1 MRLLTLVLPQAAV
14 AAEKGVSHK
23 FMKHAFL
30 VFAIAAIAALPA
42 LADIEPNGTFQPGP
56 TNPSFGTL
64 LGGSMAITGWTVT
77 GNSVDW
83 IGNYWDAPSV
93 GGYTVDLD
101 GGAPG
106 AITQQLTLGAGSYAL
121 SFYLSGN
128 PDGAPSTKGLNVT
141 TGSLTTPFTYTMTSG
156 NAYHNMLYQQE
167 TVDFTTTGGPTTIA
181 FASEDPS
188 CMPNGCAFGPV
199 IGGVSIIQT
208 PEAGFYSYSAAYALG
223 FGALALFAGRKR
235 LGLS

>member
-23 FMKHAFL
+23 FMKYAFL

-42 LADIEPNGTFQPGP
+42 LADLEPNGLFLPNPGGTFVTVTP
-56 TNPSFGTL
+56 TSATTIP
-64 LGGSMAITGWTVT
+64 GWTVT
-77 GNSVDW
+77 PNSVDW
-83 IGNYWDAPSV
+83 IGSYWDAPSV

-128 PDGAPSTKGLNVT
+128 PDGAPSTKGLTVT
-141 TGSLTTPFTYTMTSG
+141 TGSLTTPFTYTMSSA

-167 TVDFTTTGGPTTIA
+167 TVNFTTTGGPTTIT
-181 FASEDPS
+181 FASVQTP
-188 CMPNGCAFGPV
+188 PTAYGPV
-199 IGGVSIIQT
+199 IGGVSLVQT

-223 FGALALFAGRKR
+223 FSVLALFAGRKR